1 MWSTRCQSRYKWWK
15 IDFSNW
21 CTRDCDLNFL
31 VKHKKW
37 IKIDFAVLYCMVWTD
52 RLSDM
57 HWCSFTP
64 WWRAGYGWR
73 YYCCCVFCQGGALTA
88 QNTSGMTGG
97 ISSSVCVWVCLQFT
111 LCMPCYGKHS
121 KRNQR
126 CESLKPSKVFFQKLN
141 SCISFTIQMNLLLP
155 QYLNM

>member
-1 MWSTRCQSRYKWWK
+1 M
-15 IDFSNW
+15 I
-21 CTRDCDLNFL
+21 FL
-31 VKHKKW
+31 FC
-37 IKIDFAVLYCMVWTD
+37 IVWFETD

-64 WWRAGYGWR
+64 WWQAGYGWR

-97 ISSSVCVWVCLQFT
+97 TSSSVCVWVCLQFT

-126 CESLKPSKVFFQKLN
+126 CESLKPSKVCCSKVKF
-141 SCISFTIQMNLLLP
+141 M
-155 QYLNM
+155 YLFYNPNESSITAVPEYVGINAYV